1 VVEGGTTQQQPE
13 DAAALAARKARLFY
27 IFTYISTTT
36 ATSTST
42 TFSSKL
48 AHMCLG
54 NKEYLFFSLSCH
66 NAKNDQFL
74 YFSIFNGHNLKTV
87 DIYYIFRCDIASLV
101 EFSIYVA
108 TSR

>member
-48 AHMCLG
+48 AHMCILEIK
-54 NKEYLFFSLSCH
+54 NIYFFQYPVIMPKMISSYIF
-66 NAKNDQFL
+66 QFL
-74 YFSIFNGHNLKTV
+74 AVI
-87 DIYYIFRCDIASLV
+87 I
-101 EFSIYVA
+101 
-108 TSR
+108 